1 MRDKN
6 NTLLMQLQQPDQ
18 YKMELLEKNR
28 LLNENEQNLKFLQ
41 FENK

>member
-28 LLNENEQNLKFLQ
+28 LLNENEQNLKYLQ